1 MLLFLSLSHSFF
13 FMCFVFSFGNG
24 GLESLLSGGGG
35 GGGGIGGMAK
45 TDEQMRQLA
54 RAMAAAEAK
63 HDAKA

>member
-35 GGGGIGGMAK
+35 GGGGIGGMVK

>member
-1 MLLFLSLSHSFF
+1 
-13 FMCFVFSFGNG
+13 MCFVFSFGNG

-35 GGGGIGGMAK
+35 GGGGIGGMVK